1 MQFMTDALKG
11 IEPQE
16 VVGQII
22 ASPKVQLAVGATT
35 TAGGGA
41 LVKASIDPLMLYMGI
56 AASGL
61 GIVLTILCIVHRA
74 ILINKDLKDS
84 TNKE

>member
-1 MQFMTDALKG
+1 MPSMIDVLKG
-11 IEPQE
+11 AEPQE

-35 TAGGGA
+35 TGVGGA
-41 LVKASIDPLMLYMGI
+41 VVKASFEPAMMYLGL

-61 GIVLTILCIVHRA
+61 GIILTVLCIVHRA
-74 ILINKDLKDS
+74 ILINKDLKD
-84 TNKE
+84 K